1 MNRLL
6 ITNKSL
12 LAGHS
17 LFKKYGTAEQEFQCL
32 VALTPSSS

>member
-1 MNRLL
+1 
-6 ITNKSL
+6 

-17 LFKKYGTAEQEFQCL
+17 LFKKYGTTEQEFQCL